1 MFYIVSKMLSSF
13 TTRLAKMAVGD
24 KLGKSMKSPLGR
36 PFRKLL
42 GSLTVLGLV
51 STNASCA
58 DEKPGARNADA
69 VGSDVANDSV
79 RLSSSSDS
87 SYSTQSKELLDG
99 IRAKGVKDEL
109 VLNALASVPRH
120 IFVSDEL
127 KSSSYDDNPLPIG
140 GGQTISQPFI
150 VAYMTESLRLKG
162 NERVLEIGTGS
173 GYQAAV
179 LSRLVKHVYSIEII
193 PELAEKA
200 KKALTACGI
209 TNVSQ
214 KVGDGYQG
222 WIEEAPFDA
231 VIITAAPP
239 AIPSKLVE
247 QLKVG
252 GVLLAPVGESSEAQ
266 WLVRLTKQADGSVEK
281 ETLMPVRFVPMVPG
295 ASSQESSGN
304 SK

>member
-13 TTRLAKMAVGD
+13 TTRLAKMTAVD
-24 KLGKSMKSPLGR
+24 KLRKSMKSSLGR
-36 PFRKLL
+36 PFRNLL

-58 DEKPGARNADA
+58 DEKPDARNVDA
-69 VGSDVANDSV
+69 VESDVAKDGV
-79 RLSSSSDS
+79 KPSSSLDA

-109 VLNALASVPRH
+109 VLKALASVPRH

-179 LSRLVKHVYSIEII
+179 LSKLVKHVYSIEII

-200 KKALTACGI
+200 KNALTACGI

-222 WIEEAPFDA
+222 WIEESPFDA

-266 WLVRLTKQADGSVEK
+266 WLVRLTKQADGSFAK
-281 ETLMPVRFVPMVPG
+281 EALMPVRFVPMVPG
-295 ASSQESSGN
+295 AQENSGN
-304 SK
+304 AK